1 MTAAVQSQR
10 RLSGS
15 RLFGYVSFGVMVAG
29 WLAFAASL
37 VSSQQTLDDVW
48 IAVHDLPLVAEGL
61 AWLIGLPFLVG
72 LAIWQAGWDE
82 GTRVAAI
89 ALLAVAYSVMFFPRQ
104 RDR

>member
-1 MTAAVQSQR
+1 
-10 RLSGS
+10 
-15 RLFGYVSFGVMVAG
+15 MVAG
-29 WLAFAASL
+29 WLAFAAAL

-61 AWLIGLPFLVG
+61 AWLIGFPFFVG

-82 GTRVAAI
+82 GTRVGAI